1 MKQLSTFALAALVCI
16 AGATVGSAVQA
27 ADKPLKS
34 VGVSVGD
41 LANPFFVAIGR
52 GADESAKKIG
62 GPGVKVTTVSSK
74 YDLNT
79 QVGQIEN
86 FIANKVDLILV
97 NAVDPKGIAPV
108 LKKARDAGIVVVA
121 VDVGA
126 QGANATVMSDNTMA
140 GTVSC
145 EYLAKQLGGK
155 GNVVIVNGPPVT
167 AVIDRVSGCRKVL
180 SGYKDIK
187 VLSDN
192 QDAGGSRD
200 GGMNIMAN
208 LLTAHPKIDG
218 VFAINDPS
226 AIGAELAIRQ
236 ASRGDVRLITSVD
249 GAPDA
254 QEALKNKKGLFAETA
269 AQNPYKMA
277 ADAVQVGYDI
287 MNGKTPAQPTIL
299 LPTPAVTKDTVST
312 YAGWVKN

>member
-1 MKQLSTFALAALVCI
+1 MNRLKSGGLAALV
-16 AGATVGSAVQA
+16 AVTAAFAANAVQA

-34 VGVSVGD
+34 VGVTVGD

-52 GADESAKKIG
+52 GAEDQAKKLG
-62 GPGVKVTTVSSK
+62 GPNVKVTTVSSK

-86 FIANKVDLILV
+86 FVANKVDMILV
-97 NAVDPKGIAPV
+97 NAVDPKGIAPA

-126 QGANATVMSDNTMA
+126 QGADATVMSDNVMA

-145 EYLAKQLGGK
+145 DYLAKQLGGK
-155 GNVVIVNGPPVT
+155 GSVVIINGPPVT
-167 AVIDRVSGCRKVL
+167 AVIDRVTGCKKVL

-192 QDAGGSRD
+192 QNAGGSRD
-200 GGMNIMAN
+200 GGMNVMAN
-208 LLTAHPKIDG
+208 LLTAQPKIDG
-218 VFAINDPS
+218 VFAINDPT
-226 AIGAELAIRQ
+226 AIGAELAIKQ
-236 ASRGDVRLITSVD
+236 AHRSDVKLITSVD

-254 QEALKNKKGLFAETA
+254 QVALKNKSGLFAETA

-277 ADAVQVGYDI
+277 AEAVEVGYGI
-287 MNGKTPAQPTIL
+287 MNGKHPAQPVTL
-299 LPTPAVTKDTVST
+299 LPTPAVTKDNLAS
-312 YAGWVKN
+312 YPGWIKK